1 MQNKTKKL
9 NQQKENVMKRVM
21 FVILLL
27 GLVVL
32 PFLYGQADADR
43 EVARTQ
49 EFIGATMQKG
59 QAKVDALKAYI
70 KKFPESTSRWTRLAH
85 YHLAIG
91 YFELKNYSQAVEF
104 ANKTLK
110 MGSLETGEEGR
121 LLLVIANSYG
131 VKSASIF
138 NQEKALEYANKAI
151 SFAETNKLND
161 VLGEARKLK
170 SQLSGPPPKKISP
183 EQKIKMHYSN
193 AEYSEAVSYYQ
204 SLGAAD
210 QANPEI
216 HKTYANALFK
226 ANKLDA
232 ALKEFQALYA
242 KDKKAIN
249 ALRIADIYAE
259 KAKKNKALDDSAV
272 NFYLEASV
280 LYGKEG
286 NSSNQNIAYKK
297 AEFQMFE
304 KYDFNKKVKALEA
317 QQKQSQASAQQN
329 ESQIRR
335 AEYELRKLK
344 RTIQRDYEMQDI
356 SPPDYLTKK
365 VNDLQKKIRA
375 LKSGVSTQATDEI
388 QNLEKER
395 QRIQKELSDLL
406 AQVKKRLQ

>member
-1 MQNKTKKL
+1 
-9 NQQKENVMKRVM
+9 MKRVM

-32 PFLYGQADADR
+32 PLLYGQADADR

-70 KKFPESTSRWTRLAH
+70 KKFPETTSRWTRLAH
-85 YHLAIG
+85 YHLSIG
-91 YFELKNYSQAVEF
+91 YFELKDYSQAADF

-110 MGSLETGEEGR
+110 LGSLEPGEEGR
-121 LLLVIANSYG
+121 LLLVIANCYG

-138 NQEKALEYANKAI
+138 NQEKALEYAKKAI

-170 SQLSGPPPKKISP
+170 GQLSGPVKKEMPP
-183 EQKIKMHYSN
+183 EQKIKMLYSN
-193 AEYSEAVSYYQ
+193 AEYSEAISLYQ

-210 QANPEI
+210 KANPEI

-226 ANKLDA
+226 ANKLDS
-232 ALKEFQALYA
+232 ALKEFQDLYA

-317 QQKQSQASAQQN
+317 ENRKNKASAEKN
-329 ESQIRR
+329 ESEIRR

-356 SPPDYLTKK
+356 DPPDYLTKK
-365 VNDLQKKIRA
+365 TTDLQKKITA
-375 LKSGVSTQATDEI
+375 LKSGVSTQATDGI
-388 QNLEKER
+388 QNLEQEKK
-395 QRIQKELSDLL
+395 RIQTELNDLL
-406 AQVKKRLQ
+406 TQVKKKFQ